1 MNEIARIKDICLR
14 MEDMCAEGG
23 IPPFDR
29 VRLVS
34 DPGKPDEVWFL
45 WEERKLAVAVE
56 LTAGPKQL
64 STALAQATAG
74 DPVLN

>member
-1 MNEIARIKDICLR
+1 MDQLELIKDICRR
-14 MEDMCAEGG
+14 MEDLTFEAG

-34 DPGKPDEVWFL
+34 DPGEPDEVWFL

-56 LTAGPKQL
+56 LTAGPDDL
-64 STALAQATAG
+64 ATALAQATAG
-74 DPVLN
+74 DPVMN